1 MSMKDLESAN
11 LTANSHA
18 LRCIVE
24 LLKHFEKNIELKSLS
39 HLLVSSQ
46 NSHLSQSDLI
56 YAIKWAGINAEYMQI
71 DLNKLHKLHLPVLI
85 QCQNNWLLLEAFDGE
100 NITVFDGM
108 ESWQISMPDCH
119 QIWQNSCIAIAN
131 NLEEYDAN
139 TVQNV
144 PIKNGSIFQW
154 FLPSIKKHKKQF
166 LSVIFISIMIQ
177 LIMLLT
183 PLLFQYFL
191 DSALPSFNLTILQTI
206 MTVMLFFAL
215 TDPIFLLMRS
225 FAFSNLTSK
234 IDSEL
239 TSRIYE
245 HLMQL
250 KLSFFQNN
258 QIGKITAFM
267 REMANI
273 RQFMT
278 GNSLTLVIDLI
289 FVVVFFSVMFQYSV
303 FMTVIVLIFL
313 LIYFFFWIIVGPVVR
328 KRSEQSFDANAD
340 NTALLTETLY
350 GINSIKAMA
359 TENRFI
365 RQWEKRLGRYQHA
378 YAQAELTNIFSMQG
392 ISLINKIMIIV
403 ILWLGITEVLEGNLT
418 IGAFIA
424 FRMYSNYVVEPVIRL
439 AQIWQDFQYTLVS
452 IKKISLILKEPL
464 EELPKNMFLSKIS
477 GGIVFKGVYFTYQ
490 KELPTVLSDINL
502 TLEPGCMLGITGPS
516 GSGKSTLTKLL
527 QMFYQST
534 TGEILIDGLDIR
546 TLSPTELRMN
556 MGVVLQNSELF
567 QDTIVNNLKLANP
580 DVTTEQLQKIAKMC
594 GADFI
599 EELPQGYE
607 TMLSEKGSNLS
618 GGQRQRIAFMRAL
631 INNPKILIL
640 DEATSA
646 LDYVSERVI
655 LNHLPEIRKNR
666 TVISVAHRLN
676 TLKDADVI
684 VFIDKGRITEQG
696 THQELIDKNGGYAKL
711 YHLQQQT

>member
-1 MSMKDLESAN
+1 MKGLESVK
-11 LTANSHA
+11 SSVSSRA
-18 LRCIVE
+18 LSCVIQ
-24 LLKHFEKNIELKSLS
+24 LLKHFEKNITLASIK
-39 HLLVSSQ
+39 HLLVSNQDSV
-46 NSHLSQSDLI
+46 LSESDLV
-56 YAIKWAGINAEYMQI
+56 YAIQWAGVNAEYVQI
-71 DLNKLHKLHLPVLI
+71 DFNRLSKLHLPVLI
-85 QCQNNWLLLEAFDGE
+85 KCQNNWLLLEAFDG
-100 NITVFDGM
+100 NNLSLFDGTDR
-108 ESWQISMPDCH
+108 WQIEQQDCR
-119 QIWQNSCIAIAN
+119 QIWQNSCIVVAN

-144 PIKNGSIFQW
+144 PINKGSIFQW

-191 DSALPSFNLTILQTI
+191 DSALPSFNFTNLQTV
-206 MTVMLFFAL
+206 MVAMLFFAL
-215 TDPIFLLMRS
+215 IDPIFLMMRS

-234 IDSEL
+234 IDAEL

-250 KLSFFQNN
+250 QLSFFQNN

-267 REMANI
+267 KEMTNI

-278 GNSLTLVIDLI
+278 GNTLTLVIDLI
-289 FVVVFFSVMFQYSV
+289 FVVVFFSVMFQYSI

-313 LIYFFFWIIVGPVVR
+313 LIYFLFWLLMGPVVR

-340 NTALLTETLY
+340 NVALLTETLY
-350 GINSIKAMA
+350 GIHSIKSMA
-359 TENRFI
+359 TENRFT
-365 RQWEKRLGRYQHA
+365 RQWQKRLGKYQRA
-378 YAQAELTNIFSMQG
+378 YARAELTGIFSMQG
-392 ISLINKIMIIV
+392 ISLINKIMVIV
-403 ILWLGITEVLEGNLT
+403 ILWMGITEVLEGTMT

-424 FRMYSNYVVEPVIRL
+424 FRMYSNYVAEPVIRL

-452 IKKISLILKEPL
+452 IKKISAILNEPL
-464 EELPKNMFLSKIS
+464 EELPKNMFFTNIS
-477 GGIVFKGVYFTYQ
+477 GAVVFKEVCFAYQ
-490 KELPTVLSDINL
+490 KDLPLVLSNINL
-502 TLEPGCMLGITGPS
+502 TLKPGCMLGITGPS

-527 QMFYQST
+527 QIFYQPT
-534 TGEILIDGLDIR
+534 TGEIMVDGLDIR

-567 QDTIVNNLKLANP
+567 QDTLINNIKIANP
-580 DVTTEQLQKIAKMC
+580 DIKMEQLQEIATMC

-599 EELPQGYE
+599 EQLPQGYE
-607 TMLSEKGSNLS
+607 TMLSEKGGNLS

-631 INNPKILIL
+631 VNNPKILIL

-646 LDYVSERVI
+646 LDYTSERII

-666 TVISVAHRLN
+666 TIISVAHRLN
-676 TLKDADVI
+676 TIKDADMI
-684 VFIDKGRITEQG
+684 IFIDNGKITEQG
-696 THQELIDKNGGYAKL
+696 THQELIDKKGGYAKL

>member
-1 MSMKDLESAN
+1 MKDLKSVN
-11 LTANSHA
+11 LTASNRA
-18 LRCIVE
+18 LLCIVQ
-24 LLKHFEKNIELKSLS
+24 LLKHFEKNIELASIS

-46 NSHLSQSDLI
+46 NSDLSQSELI
-56 YAIKWAGINAEYMQI
+56 YAIQWAGINAEYLQI
-71 DLNKLHKLHLPVLI
+71 NLKKLDKLHLPVLI
-85 QCQNNWLLLEAFDGE
+85 KCQNNWLLLEAFDGK
-100 NITVFDGM
+100 NLTVFDGVDK
-108 ESWQISMPDCH
+108 WQMSKQDCR
-119 QIWQNSCIAIAN
+119 QVWQNSCIAIAN

-144 PIKNGSIFQW
+144 DIKKDSIFQW

-191 DSALPSFNLTILQTI
+191 DSALPSFNPTNLQTI
-206 MTVMLFFAL
+206 MIAMLFFAL
-215 TDPIFLLMRS
+215 IDPMFLLMRS

-250 KLSFFQNN
+250 QLSFFQNN

-267 REMANI
+267 REMASI

-303 FMTVIVLIFL
+303 FMTVVVLIFL
-313 LIYFFFWIIVGPVVR
+313 LIYFFFWLIIGPIVR
-328 KRSEQSFDANAD
+328 KRSEQSFDASAE

-350 GINSIKAMA
+350 GIHSIKSMA
-359 TENRFI
+359 TEQRFI
-365 RQWEKRLGRYQHA
+365 RQWEKRLGRYQRA
-378 YAQAELTNIFSMQG
+378 YAQAELTSIFSMQG
-392 ISLINKIMIIV
+392 ISLINKIMVIV

-424 FRMYSNYVVEPVIRL
+424 FRMYSNYVAEPVIRL

-464 EELPKNMFLSKIS
+464 EELPKNMFLNNIS
-477 GGIVFKGVYFTYQ
+477 GNIVFKSVYFTYK
-490 KELPTVLSDINL
+490 KELPSVLSDINL
-502 TLEPGCMLGITGPS
+502 TLKPGCMLGITGPS

-527 QMFYQST
+527 QMFYRPT

-567 QDTIVNNLKLANP
+567 QDTLINNLKIANP
-580 DVTTEQLQKIAKMC
+580 DVEMAQIQTVAKMC

-599 EELPQGYE
+599 EELPQGYN
-607 TMLSEKGSNLS
+607 TMLSEKGGNLS

-646 LDYVSERVI
+646 LDYESERII

-666 TVISVAHRLN
+666 TIISVAHRLN
-676 TLKDADVI
+676 TIKDADTI
-684 VFIDKGRITEQG
+684 IFIDNGKITEQG
-696 THQELIDKNGGYAKL
+696 THQELIDKEGGYAKL
-711 YHLQQQT
+711 YRLQQQT

>member
-1 MSMKDLESAN
+1 MSMKDLESVNA
-11 LTANSHA
+11 TVDSRA
-18 LRCIVE
+18 LCCIIQ
-24 LLKHFEKNIELKSLS
+24 LLKHFEKNTTLESIK
-39 HLLVSSQ
+39 HLLVNSQ
-46 NSHLSQSDLI
+46 EGVLSDFELV
-56 YAIKWAGINAEYMQI
+56 YAIQWAGINAECVQVEF
-71 DLNKLHKLHLPVLI
+71 NQSNKLHLPVLVK
-85 QCQNNWLLLEAFDGE
+85 CQNNWLLLEEFDG
-100 NITVFDGM
+100 NNFNLFDGTDR
-108 ESWQISMPDCH
+108 WQIDKQDCR
-119 QIWQNSCIAIAN
+119 QIWQDTCIVVAN

-166 LSVIFISIMIQ
+166 LAVIFISIMIQ
-177 LIMLLT
+177 LVMLLT
-183 PLLFQYFL
+183 PLLFQYLL
-191 DSALPSFNLTILQTI
+191 DSALPSFNLANLQTVMI
-206 MTVMLFFAL
+206 AMLFFAL
-215 TDPIFLLMRS
+215 IDPIFLMMRS

-234 IDSEL
+234 IDAEL

-250 KLSFFQNN
+250 QLPFFQDN

-267 REMANI
+267 REMTNI

-289 FVVVFFSVMFQYSV
+289 FVIVFFSVMFQYSV

-313 LIYFFFWIIVGPVVR
+313 LIYFFFWLLMGPIVR
-328 KRSEQSFDANAD
+328 KKSEKSFDANAD
-340 NTALLTETLY
+340 NIALLTETLY
-350 GINSIKAMA
+350 GIHSIKSMA
-359 TENRFI
+359 TEGRFT
-365 RQWEKRLGRYQHA
+365 RQWQKRLGKYQRA
-378 YAQAELTNIFSMQG
+378 YAQAEVTNIFSMQG
-392 ISLINKIMIIV
+392 ISLINKIMVIV
-403 ILWLGITEVLEGNLT
+403 ILWIGITEVLEGTLT

-424 FRMYSNYVVEPVIRL
+424 FRMYSNYVAEPVIRL

-452 IKKISLILKEPL
+452 IKRISLILKEPL
-464 EELPKNMFLSKIS
+464 EELPKDMFFNNIS
-477 GGIVFKGVYFTYQ
+477 GGIIFKDVCFTYHQ
-490 KELPTVLSDINL
+490 NLPLVLSDINL
-502 TLEPGCMLGITGPS
+502 ELKPGCMVGITGPS
-516 GSGKSTLTKLL
+516 GSGKSTLSKLL
-527 QMFYQST
+527 QAFYQPT
-534 TGEILIDGLDIR
+534 RGEIMIDGLDIR

-567 QDTIVNNLKLANP
+567 QDTLINNIKITNP
-580 DVTTEQLQKIAKMC
+580 DITMEQLQKIAEIC

-599 EELPQGYE
+599 EELPEGYE
-607 TMLSEKGSNLS
+607 TMLSEKGGNLS

-631 INNPKILIL
+631 VNNPKILIL

-646 LDYVSERVI
+646 LDYDSERII

-676 TLKDADVI
+676 TIKEADVI
-684 VFIDKGRITEQG
+684 IFIDNGKITEQG
-696 THQELIDKNGGYAKL
+696 THQELIDKKGGYARL

>member
-1 MSMKDLESAN
+1 
-11 LTANSHA
+11 
-18 LRCIVE
+18 
-24 LLKHFEKNIELKSLS
+24 
-39 HLLVSSQ
+39 
-46 NSHLSQSDLI
+46 
-56 YAIKWAGINAEYMQI
+56 
-71 DLNKLHKLHLPVLI
+71 
-85 QCQNNWLLLEAFDGE
+85 
-100 NITVFDGM
+100 
-108 ESWQISMPDCH
+108 
-119 QIWQNSCIAIAN
+119 
-131 NLEEYDAN
+131 
-139 TVQNV
+139 
-144 PIKNGSIFQW
+144 
-154 FLPSIKKHKKQF
+154 
-166 LSVIFISIMIQ
+166 MIQ

-191 DSALPSFNLTILQTI
+191 DSALPSFNPTNLQTVMI
-206 MTVMLFFAL
+206 AMLFFAL
-215 TDPIFLLMRS
+215 VDPMFLLMRS

-250 KLSFFQNN
+250 QLSFFQNN

-313 LIYFFFWIIVGPVVR
+313 LIYFFFWLIIGPVVR
-328 KRSEQSFDANAD
+328 KRSEKCFDANAE

-350 GINSIKAMA
+350 GIHSIKSMA
-359 TENRFI
+359 TEHRFI
-365 RQWEKRLGRYQHA
+365 QQWEKRLGKYQNA
-378 YAQAELTNIFSMQG
+378 YAKAELTSIFSMQG
-392 ISLINKIMIIV
+392 ISFINKIMVIV

-424 FRMYSNYVVEPVIRL
+424 FRMYSNYVAEPVIRL

-464 EELPKNMFLSKIS
+464 EELPKNMFLNNLS
-477 GGIVFKGVYFTYQ
+477 GNIIFKGVYFTYK
-490 KELPTVLSDINL
+490 KELPPVLSNINL
-502 TLEPGCMLGITGPS
+502 TLKSGCMLGITGPS

-527 QMFYQST
+527 QMFYRPT

-556 MGVVLQNSELF
+556 MGVVLQDSELF
-567 QDTIVNNLKLANP
+567 QDTLINNLKIANP
-580 DVTTEQLQKIAKMC
+580 DVKMEQIQAVATMC

-599 EELPQGYE
+599 KELPQEYE

-618 GGQRQRIAFMRAL
+618 GGQRQGIAFMRAL
-631 INNPKILIL
+631 INNPKIL
-640 DEATSA
+640 
-646 LDYVSERVI
+646 
-655 LNHLPEIRKNR
+655 
-666 TVISVAHRLN
+666 
-676 TLKDADVI
+676 
-684 VFIDKGRITEQG
+684 TE
-696 THQELIDKNGGYAKL
+696 YC
-711 YHLQQQT
+711 